1 MRELF
6 VVTHPEATHSA
17 EDRVGGWFDS
27 RLTER
32 GRNQAERIA
41 DALQEKVDG
50 ATPLFSSDLRRTTET
65 SEILAGRLGSDPV
78 VLTEL
83 REKSYGEAEGRPNA
97 WLRERFIPPPEHGER
112 LDHDEGIP
120 GAETKL
126 EWARRVYAGMDV
138 VTAGPAATK
147 IVVTHGGSAT
157 FVIAHWLGM
166 PLASLDRVRF
176 RVSPGGIT
184 HLAEDDRFHDRTLE
198 RLNDTRHL
206 DR

>member
-6 VVTHPEATHSA
+6 VVTHPEATHSV

-27 RLTER
+27 RLTAR
-32 GRNQAERIA
+32 GRAHAERIA
-41 DALQEKVDG
+41 DALRERVED
-50 ATPLFSSDLRRTTET
+50 AVPVFSSDLRRTVET
-65 SEILAGRLGSDPV
+65 ATILANRLGADPV
-78 VLTEL
+78 LLTGL

-97 WLRERFIPPPEHGER
+97 WLRERFISPPVHGER

-120 GAETKL
+120 GSETKL
-126 EWARRVYAGMDV
+126 AWARRVYAGMDA
-138 VTAGPAATK
+138 VTAGPEATK
-147 IVVTHGGSAT
+147 IIVTHGGSAT
-157 FVIAHWLGM
+157 FAIAHWLGM

-206 DR
+206 GG